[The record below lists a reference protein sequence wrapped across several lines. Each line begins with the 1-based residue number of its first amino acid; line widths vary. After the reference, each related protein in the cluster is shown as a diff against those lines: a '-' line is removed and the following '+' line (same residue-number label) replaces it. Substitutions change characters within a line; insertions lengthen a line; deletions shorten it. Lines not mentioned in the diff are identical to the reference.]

1 MQDILMPEIPS
12 NDLYKRPRVYPPS
25 IRSGEF
31 FIGFSIMFKYLKLY
45 PIITLQASSL
55 EPTMIEVKV

>member
-12 NDLYKRPRVYPPS
+12 NDLYKRSRVYPS
-25 IRSGEF
+25 SVRSGEF
-31 FIGFSIMFKYLKLY
+31 FIGYLITFKYLKLY
-45 PIITLQASSL
+45 PIITLRSSSL